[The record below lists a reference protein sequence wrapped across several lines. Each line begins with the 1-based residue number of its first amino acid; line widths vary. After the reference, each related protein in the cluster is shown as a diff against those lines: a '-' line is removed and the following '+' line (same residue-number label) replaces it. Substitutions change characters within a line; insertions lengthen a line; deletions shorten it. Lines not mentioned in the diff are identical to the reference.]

1 MGINA
6 IVITENAH
14 GLSAEAFAERLDAHP
29 WGRRAAHR
37 RDGSS
42 LWKPFNW
49 EGRPYFTWLS
59 APRWRYLGL
68 GWADDEQA
76 EAAQDD
82 GARPEPLGPDPN
94 NSVQITFLKI
104 MLAVERITGGPIY
117 LGLDAVGFRMPEDA
131 TGPRD
136 EFWLPPRLDDWLE
149 DWRSVDHLQPKE
161 PGLVY

>member
-6 IVITENAH
+6 IVITENPH
-14 GLSAEAFAERLDAHP
+14 RLSVAALAERLDADP
-29 WGRRAAHR
+29 WGRRAAHC
-37 RDGSS
+37 RDGRL
-42 LWKPFNW
+42 LWEPFDW

-68 GWADDEQA
+68 GWAEGEGA
-76 EAAQDD
+76 EDAQGD
-82 GARPEPLGPDPN
+82 GARPDPS

-104 MLAVERITGGPIY
+104 MLAVERITGGPLY
-117 LGLDAVGFRMPEDA
+117 LGLDAVGFRMPADA

-136 EFWLPPRLDDWLE
+136 DFWLPPRLDGWLD
-149 DWRSVDHLQPKE
+149 DWRSVASLQPQE